1 METRTIYEER
11 LMNVLDEVSI
21 YVFGKPLASYIVKSR
36 RRELVEVREMFCLLL
51 REKTDY
57 SYSQI
62 GCLFGLNHA
71 TVFYEEKTAKDL
83 ISIYPRLKEE
93 YELLEQKFTELL

>member
-71 TVFYEEKTAKDL
+71 TVIYEVRTARQQ
-83 ISIYPRLKEE
+83 ISIYPRSTEE
-93 YELLEQKFTELL
+93 Y

>member
-21 YVFGKPLASYIVKSR
+21 YVFGKPLASHFVKSR

-57 SYSQI
+57 SYSQSPKRLDCQEQERRI
-62 GCLFGLNHA
+62 W
-71 TVFYEEKTAKDL
+71 DL
-83 ISIYPRLKEE
+83 D
-93 YELLEQKFTELL
+93 

>member
-1 METRTIYEER
+1 MEIKTIYEER

-36 RRELVEVREMFCLLL
+36 RRELVEVREMVCLLL

-57 SYSQI
+57 SYPQI
-62 GCLFGLNHA
+62 GHLLGIDHA
-71 TVFYEEKTAKDL
+71 TVIYEERAARDL